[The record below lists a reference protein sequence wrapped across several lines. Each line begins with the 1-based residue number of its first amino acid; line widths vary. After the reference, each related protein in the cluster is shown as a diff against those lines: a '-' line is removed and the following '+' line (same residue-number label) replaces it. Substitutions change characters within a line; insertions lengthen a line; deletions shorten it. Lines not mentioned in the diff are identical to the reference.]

1 MCLSALPKKTR
12 ESYMAIDIDKIYA
25 DTPGKKNVIHFNNA
39 GSSLM
44 PRPVLDAQIAHL
56 KLEANIGGYE
66 AMAHKQDQ
74 IKEVYRSIA
83 TLIGA
88 HSSEIAIVENA
99 TVGWAMGFYAIDF
112 KPGDRIL
119 TVEAEYASNYV
130 AYLHMAKEKGVS
142 IEVIPSGED
151 GNLCIDILENMIDE
165 NVKLISATHI
175 PTNSGLV
182 NTVAELGKV
191 ARKHDILF
199 LVDACQSIGQMPVN
213 VDEIGCDMLSA
224 TSRKYLRGPRGVGFL
239 YVRKSV
245 IEKLHPPIVDL
256 RSAIWEDPG
265 TYTLHPD
272 ARRFENWEN
281 NYAAILGF
289 GAAVDYALNIGL
301 ENIQKRIDQLAIN
314 LRSKLKAIDGIT
326 THTISKNQCGIVTFH
341 INGHKASDIV
351 DQLRKKHIN
360 TSVSEPRSTLLD
372 ANKNKLPDL
381 VRASVHYYNDE
392 EEIEQFIN
400 VLRGLI

>member
-1 MCLSALPKKTR
+1 MT
-12 ESYMAIDIDKIYA
+12 IDKDRIYA

-44 PRPVLDAQIAHL
+44 PRPVLDEQIAHL
-56 KLEANIGGYE
+56 KLESSIGGYE
-66 AMAHKQDQ
+66 AMADKKKQ
-74 IKEVYRSIA
+74 IEKVYKSIA
-83 TLIGA
+83 KLIGA
-88 HSSEIAIVENA
+88 DSSEIAIVENA

-130 AYLHMAKEKGVS
+130 AYLHMAREKGVS
-142 IEVIPSGED
+142 IEVIPSGDD
-151 GNLCIDILENMIDE
+151 GNLCIDILESMIDD

-199 LVDACQSIGQMPVN
+199 LVDACQSVGQLPVN
-213 VDEIGCDMLSA
+213 VNEIGCDMLSA

-239 YVRKSV
+239 YVRKPV

-281 NYAAILGF
+281 NYAAILGL

-301 ENIQKRIDQLAIN
+301 ENIQKRIDQLATD
-314 LRSKLKAIDGIT
+314 LRFRLNSIEGIA
-326 THTISKNQCGIVTFH
+326 THTISKNQCGIITFH
-341 INGHKASDIV
+341 VDGHKASDIV

>member
-1 MCLSALPKKTR
+1 
-12 ESYMAIDIDKIYA
+12 MAIHKDKIYA

-56 KLEANIGGYE
+56 KLEASIGGYE
-66 AMAHKQDQ
+66 AMTHKQQQ
-74 IKEVYRSIA
+74 IKEVYKSIA

-88 HSSEIAIVENA
+88 DSYEIAIVENA

-119 TVEAEYASNYV
+119 TVEAEYASNYL
-130 AYLHMAKEKGVS
+130 AYLHMAREKDVS
-142 IEVIPSGED
+142 IEIIPSGED
-151 GNLCIDILENMIDE
+151 GNLSIEILESMIDK
-165 NVKLISATHI
+165 NVKLISATHV

-182 NTVAELGKV
+182 NTVVELGKV
-191 ARKHDILF
+191 ARKYNILF
-199 LVDACQSIGQMPVN
+199 LVDACQSVGQMPVN

-239 YVRKSV
+239 YVRKSL
-245 IEKLHPPIVDL
+245 IGKLHPPIVDL

-301 ENIQKRIDQLAIN
+301 ENIQKRIDQLATN
-314 LRSKLKAIDGIT
+314 LRDRLNSIKGIN
-326 THTISKNQCGIVTFH
+326 THTISKNQCGIVTFFVD
-341 INGHKASDIV
+341 GHDARYIV
-351 DQLRKKHIN
+351 DELRKKHIN

-392 EEIEQFIN
+392 DEIEQFIN